1 MYIIIYVYII
11 LYIYITIY
19 NIGTT
24 RCVYWS
30 IYSIL
35 YYTYGYGPVK
45 IWDPGNHTLWTLFT
59 LRNCSMTIQIIR
71 RHPGLTHKRRLY
83 EPPKY
88 SNFVFFHSRPSTQT
102 PTFCV
107 CVSQQHQAL
116 KQKVDDE
123 VKRIVDEQYQR
134 GMKLLRVTWMADLDV
149 ISCLPNL
156 ILADRD
162 VGLER

>member
-1 MYIIIYVYII
+1 MQLDKCMLIYTYMYI
-11 LYIYITIY
+11 
-19 NIGTT
+19 
-24 RCVYWS
+24 
-30 IYSIL
+30 YSLL
-35 YYTYGYGPVK
+35 YYTY
-45 IWDPGNHTLWTLFT
+45 IWLWASQDLRPGEPHIMTLFT

-88 SNFVFFHSRPSTQT
+88 SKMFFSFETIYTNSDVSV
-102 PTFCV
+102 CV

>member
-1 MYIIIYVYII
+1 MFFSFE
-11 LYIYITIY
+11 TIY
-19 NIGTT
+19 TNSD
-24 RCVYWS
+24 V
-30 IYSIL
+30 L
-35 YYTYGYGPVK
+35 
-45 IWDPGNHTLWTLFT
+45 
-59 LRNCSMTIQIIR
+59 
-71 RHPGLTHKRRLY
+71 
-83 EPPKY
+83 
-88 SNFVFFHSRPSTQT
+88 
-102 PTFCV
+102 CV

>member
-1 MYIIIYVYII
+1 M
-11 LYIYITIY
+11 
-19 NIGTT
+19 
-24 RCVYWS
+24 
-30 IYSIL
+30 
-35 YYTYGYGPVK
+35 
-45 IWDPGNHTLWTLFT
+45 
-59 LRNCSMTIQIIR
+59 
-71 RHPGLTHKRRLY
+71 
-83 EPPKY
+83 
-88 SNFVFFHSRPSTQT
+88 
-102 PTFCV
+102 